1 MNSYHNEMGGTGRE
15 SLVSSNRGWDFQN
28 GRDDADVGDQ
38 DK

>member
-15 SLVSSNRGWDFQN
+15 GFVSSNGRRNFQN
-28 GRDDADVGDQ
+28 GRDDADIGDH